1 MGSRWGS
8 PRTGGHFASTE
19 RDTGPTRDAIPRRH
33 ERAAPLY
40 ELLLPYGSLNT
51 VAAPEIALGS
61 TSRPLGILATLLG
74 RLEDAARHFEEA
86 LRMNEKM
93 GARPWL
99 ADTQENQTR
108 MLLERNGRGDRE
120 RAEELVARAQATYLE
135 LGMQD
140 DATKAVALAR
150 TAAHT

>member
-1 MGSRWGS
+1 VGSRWGS

-19 RDTGPTRDAIPRRH
+19 RDTGPTRDAIQRRH
-33 ERAAPLY
+33 DSAAPLY
-40 ELLLPYGSLNT
+40 ELLLPYRSLNA
-51 VAAPEIALGS
+51 VAVPEIALGS
-61 TSRPLGILATLLG
+61 TSRPLGILATRLG

-99 ADTQENQTR
+99 ADTQEHQAR
-108 MLLERNGRGDRE
+108 VLLQRNGRGDRE
-120 RAEELVARAQATYLE
+120 RAEQLVARAQATYLE

-140 DATKAVALAR
+140 DAAKAAALAR

>member
-19 RDTGPTRDAIPRRH
+19 RDTGPTRDAIQRRH

-40 ELLLPYGSLNT
+40 ELLPYGSLNA
-51 VAAPEIALGS
+51 VAVREIALGS

-99 ADTQENQTR
+99 ADTQENHAW
-108 MLLERNGRGDRE
+108 MLLQRNGRGDRE

-140 DATKAVALAR
+140 DAAKAAALAR